1 MRRLDRGRGI
11 MGLYTNYRGKGLN
24 HLEVYYQPGERDL
37 AIRLVETLGCVVS
50 DSGEPSVTGAT
61 YLCVHPDSAD
71 RDLENNVIYLAEL
84 PPVQQE
90 INRVFNKRLET
101 DQELAASV
109 QTYCRNAIE
118 NPHSLPHFGLRFP
131 SFESVEPV
139 LDRIERNVDPALKG
153 RFSIRVIRP
162 EDPGSMY
169 KELLQ
174 VFVHTDILSGGLSCF
189 GQAIELQA
197 HRAVQ

>member
-1 MRRLDRGRGI
+1 
-11 MGLYTNYRGKGLN
+11 MGLFTGFGGKALN
-24 HLEVYYQPGERDL
+24 HLEVYYQPGEREL
-37 AIRLVETLGCVVS
+37 AIKLVEALGCAVS
-50 DSGEPSVTGAT
+50 DSGEASVTGAT
-61 YLCVHPDSAD
+61 YLCVHPDAGD

-90 INRVFNKRLET
+90 MNRIFNKRLES

-109 QTYCRNAIE
+109 QAYRRNAID

-139 LDRIERNVDPALKG
+139 LERVERNIDPALKG
-153 RFSIRVIRP
+153 RFSLRVIRP
-162 EDPGSMY
+162 DDPTSMY

-174 VFVHTDILSGGLSCF
+174 IFVHTDILSGGLTCF

-197 HRAVQ
+197 HRAAQ